1 MVGLDTEFKF
11 SIEWWYF
18 QWESSSKKGY
28 DGEGES
34 EWVKSSCQN
43 PRHIF
48 CPITSFENITI
59 Q

>member
-1 MVGLDTEFKF
+1 MVGLDTELNSLSNGGIFN
-11 SIEWWYF
+11 ENHRA
-18 QWESSSKKGY
+18 KKGD